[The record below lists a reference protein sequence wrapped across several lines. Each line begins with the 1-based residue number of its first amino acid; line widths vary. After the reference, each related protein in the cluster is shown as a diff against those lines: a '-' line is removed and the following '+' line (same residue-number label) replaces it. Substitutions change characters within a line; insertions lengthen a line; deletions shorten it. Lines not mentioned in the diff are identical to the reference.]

1 MAEGDIHK
9 DADLPG
15 LGEQETL
22 PGGGLS
28 VGDAVPEMPPGSD
41 TDDIPEAGGG
51 LTADDTAQPSSTA
64 DTTGDRATGLTSL
77 RGG

>member
-1 MAEGDIHK
+1 MAHGDIHK

-22 PGGGLS
+22 PGGGVS

-41 TDDIPEAGGG
+41 MGDVGQAGGG
-51 LTADDTAQPSSTA
+51 LSADDMAQPSSE
-64 DTTGDRATGLTSL
+64 DTTGDRATGLLGL
-77 RGG
+77 RD